1 MKIQVKEENLI
12 EIHRNLENALAVVK
26 DIRYP
31 YPELKDDLSVA
42 VDMMDQAIHMKM
54 DVKKE
59 DLLDVK
65 ETLTNSLEFLKDHG
79 PSQKLTDDLSLSVQM
94 VDRLIKPDQV
104 LSEKGFYVADL
115 IRSPEGKIHTVEQ
128 LRTALLEHVDLDHND
143 RYSGWDPDDYK
154 QENIQDF
161 NNEWEKTR
169 TNLKEGTMD
178 DLIKYIKDTR
188 INLTTVPPKE
198 LTYEDYEK
206 EDSPKFIDVDQ
217 LRSAGKAEREF
228 LNQQPNMKYNIGDIV
243 NSKITFPDNNVEQR
257 RFLVIVGKNT
267 ALSLYSGANLTKQDK
282 SWLESSVFVYKD
294 EVNKLKYD
302 SYVKTDVL
310 YTLNAEMIEYK
321 KGSLASEDL
330 QLVQAKIRQMKE
342 KGKVKTQELPD
353 LSKVKDRII
362 DQEKER

>member
-1 MKIQVKEENLI
+1 KMQKKKQNREDSKMK
-12 EIHRNLENALAVVK
+12 
-26 DIRYP
+26 
-31 YPELKDDLSVA
+31 
-42 VDMMDQAIHMKM
+42 HMKT
-54 DVKKE
+54 KA
-59 DLLDVK
+59 
-65 ETLTNSLEFLKDHG
+65 
-79 PSQKLTDDLSLSVQM
+79 QKSNQSFF
-94 VDRLIKPDQV
+94 
-104 LSEKGFYVADL
+104 EKGFYIEDGMY
-115 IRSPEGKIHTVEQ
+115 SSESKIHTEEQ
-128 LRTALLEHVDLDHND
+128 LRAALLEHAEK
-143 RYSGWDPDDYK
+143 YSNREYEGWDHDDYT

-161 NNEWEKTR
+161 NNKWEEKTK
-169 TNLKEGTMD
+169 NLRQGTMD
-178 DLIKYIKDTR
+178 DLIKYIKDQK
-188 INLTTVPPKE
+188 INLTTVHPDE
-198 LTYEDYEK
+198 LSYEDYEK
-206 EDSPKFIDVDQ
+206 ENNSKFIEVDQ

-310 YTLNAEMIEYK
+310 YTLNDEMIEYK